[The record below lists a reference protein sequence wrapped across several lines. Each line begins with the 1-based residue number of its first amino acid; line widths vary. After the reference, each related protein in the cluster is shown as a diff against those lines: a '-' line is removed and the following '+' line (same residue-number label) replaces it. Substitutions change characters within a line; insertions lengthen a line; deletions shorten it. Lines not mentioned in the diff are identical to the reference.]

1 MAYFVAAT
9 KSEKYAKY
17 FAPKFRRCT
26 WEFVFTI
33 RVQMAPNFHSF
44 QTIDQFRNSDF
55 KELAEFLDAARSYHL
70 VKAEYCA

>member
-1 MAYFVAAT
+1 MAYFIAAT

-17 FAPKFRRCT
+17 FAPKFIRYT
-26 WEFVFTI
+26 LEFVFTI
-33 RVQMAPNFHSF
+33 RVQMAPNCHSF